1 MLWLDLLAEHV
12 VLDRPVE
19 EIFALACVRLTG
31 VVISLQAVLH
41 CALALILGW
50 AAEFAVEL
58 VLDRRFE
65 LALLTVWVVGL
76 VLSPQAVA

>member
-1 MLWLDLLAEHV
+1 MLWLDLLAEQV
-12 VLDRPVE
+12 VLDRPVG
-19 EIFALACVRLTG
+19 EILFLACVRLTG
-31 VVISLQAVLH
+31 VVASLQAGLH
-41 CALALILGW
+41 WALALVLGW

-65 LALLTVWVVGL
+65 LALLTIWVVGL